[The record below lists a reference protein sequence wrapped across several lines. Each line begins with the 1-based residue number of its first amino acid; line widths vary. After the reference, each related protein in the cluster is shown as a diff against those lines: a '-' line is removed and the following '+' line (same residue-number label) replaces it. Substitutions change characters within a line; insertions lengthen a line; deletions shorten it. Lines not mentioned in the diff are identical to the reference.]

1 MGFPYYTYA
10 PTTYAPKRR
19 HLRGKATPPIPK
31 GLLRQIYRNRGELK
45 VKQFNDASVSVAAN
59 AVETVELTNL
69 TQGDDS
75 DERIGRKIR
84 GVGFKIRGRINDRS
98 LDMYIVI
105 STGGITPAFSYWNDV
120 QGGLMTDNTHYE
132 FREIADL
139 KNYSTTSNH
148 FATSR
153 RWKKGI
159 TTYYTGSAGTSG
171 IKNKVFL
178 VFVNTT
184 GAAITAEYS
193 INYYYRDH

>member
-1 MGFPYYTYA
+1 
-10 PTTYAPKRR
+10 
-19 HLRGKATPPIPK
+19 
-31 GLLRQIYRNRGELK
+31 
-45 VKQFNDASVSVAAN
+45 
-59 AVETVELTNL
+59 
-69 TQGDDS
+69 
-75 DERIGRKIR
+75 
-84 GVGFKIRGRINDRS
+84 
-98 LDMYIVI
+98 
-105 STGGITPAFSYWNDV
+105 
-120 QGGLMTDNTHYE
+120 MTDNTHYE

-139 KNYSTTSNH
+139 KNYSTISNH

-184 GAAITAEYS
+184 GAAITVEYS